1 MPSEERLFE
10 LLERW
15 EESQKQGQEISPQEL
30 CALAP
35 ELQLEIEQ
43 AIQKLKKA
51 GPYLD
56 LATPEPARPA
66 APEQG
71 SAHPSS
77 PWPWVS
83 KGTSSARA
91 RVGAALALSD
101 ASSGDEEVPTIWKPG
116 DVILGLY
123 EVREIFTGGGRGL
136 VYRVRHRGWGIDL
149 AVKSPRPEYFLTE
162 QDKADFEEEAK
173 TWVNLSLH
181 PHTVTCYYVRRLG
194 GVPRVFAEY
203 VAGGSLAQWIQSRK
217 LYRGGHEKALARIL
231 DIAIQVAWGLQQA
244 HEHGLIHRDV
254 KPGNM
259 LP

>member
-1 MPSEERLFE
+1 MPSAERLLE

-15 EESQKQGQEISPQEL
+15 EEQQRQGQEVSPQEL
-30 CALAP
+30 CADFP
-35 ELQLEIEQ
+35 ELQPALER
-43 AIQKLKKA
+43 AILKLKKA
-51 GPYLD
+51 NPLLD
-56 LATPEPARPA
+56 LVTPGPARP

-71 SAHPSS
+71 SAQRSS

-83 KGTSSARA
+83 KGFSSRA
-91 RVGAALALSD
+91 ATLAPQGALPS
-101 ASSGDEEVPTIWKPG
+101 DEEVPVTWKPG

-123 EVREIFTGGGRGL
+123 EVREVFTGGGRGL
-136 VYRVRHRGWGIDL
+136 VYRIWHRGWGIDL
-149 AVKSPRPEYFLTE
+149 AVKSPRPEYFRTE

-217 LYRGGHEKALARIL
+217 LYSGGHEKALARIL
-231 DIAIQVAWGLQQA
+231 DIGIQVAWGLQQA
-244 HEHGLIHRDV
+244 HEHGLVHRAV

-259 LP
+259 LLTLDG